1 MISLSNIIKKH
12 IAKSS
17 GKDSFMIHIKPIIA
31 ETSDSLNDDDEES
44 PLEEEIYDPREEIEQ
59 EVRALHEKKLSL
71 EQEILGIEQ
80 DIDMRLSEVQNEIRL
95 QQEAFQKECEQLKE
109 ETYQNA
115 YDSGYQ
121 EGLLEGKS
129 AYNERL
135 EEAQKI
141 IGLSNKDYI
150 ANIVDSEEVIMK
162 LAVEIANRVLRK
174 NLLQDESL
182 YVEFVKSALKQ
193 VKEMRGIR
201 IRVSPD
207 NYERILKYKNE
218 LQQLITIDDPI
229 YIIPDDDI
237 GVYDC
242 YIDSEIGRVDVSLD
256 TQIKEM
262 KSRLMELLGGNEE

>member
-1 MISLSNIIKKH
+1 
-12 IAKSS
+12 
-17 GKDSFMIHIKPIIA
+17 
-31 ETSDSLNDDDEES
+31 
-44 PLEEEIYDPREEIEQ
+44 
-59 EVRALHEKKLSL
+59 
-71 EQEILGIEQ
+71 
-80 DIDMRLSEVQNEIRL
+80 
-95 QQEAFQKECEQLKE
+95 
-109 ETYQNA
+109 
-115 YDSGYQ
+115 
-121 EGLLEGKS
+121 
-129 AYNERL
+129 
-135 EEAQKI
+135 
-141 IGLSNKDYI
+141 
-150 ANIVDSEEVIMK
+150 MK